1 MIATTSLLPTGTG
14 TTGTGTGIAAQPA
27 VVLRSRNSYEC
38 FLVWEFQLSTGSMA
52 GPDQQQHQI
61 AECLN
66 RAITLVRLY
75 AIQDTYMYHVVVMT
89 PILLDVNEMS
99 HLNRQNGSGASR
111 NQLLKAYTQS
121 DTDIQQ

>member
-1 MIATTSLLPTGTG
+1 
-14 TTGTGTGIAAQPA
+14 
-27 VVLRSRNSYEC
+27 
-38 FLVWEFQLSTGSMA
+38 MA
-52 GPDQQQHQI
+52 GPDQHQI

-111 NQLLKAYTQS
+111 NQLLKAYTGSRRMDAMATARGSGMCWLRGRACGWRRTWHGGEHRRRPSPSSSLQGEAW
-121 DTDIQQ
+121 DDEEGT